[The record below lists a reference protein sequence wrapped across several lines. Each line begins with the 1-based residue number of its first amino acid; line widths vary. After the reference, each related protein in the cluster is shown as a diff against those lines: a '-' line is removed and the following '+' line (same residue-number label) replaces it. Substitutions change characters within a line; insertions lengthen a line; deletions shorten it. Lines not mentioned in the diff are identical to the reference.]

1 MRAAPAASSTPAATS
16 RASDEEVAAADTGDS
31 DRTASRDGE
40 PTRLLAGASNHARLM
55 TIRLDRWSLGDKT
68 LDTVASPDVASA
80 ESRPDR
86 APRER
91 YVTE

>member
-1 MRAAPAASSTPAATS
+1 
-16 RASDEEVAAADTGDS
+16 
-31 DRTASRDGE
+31 
-40 PTRLLAGASNHARLM
+40 M